1 MAEWVRARLN
11 RSGASL
17 LFNTRVGSLS
27 KQGKNCQAKDAF
39 GQIIA
44 EADAVVVCCAAET
57 ANLLPGIE
65 LPLTRWK
72 GRLSLLCEGAFSDLK
87 GAVRG
92 PGYAIHSP
100 DDWIGVGATYES
112 ADKQMSSEEAH
123 GKNLSHLTD
132 LFPQLTEADAAGFYE
147 GFRCVAPDRLP
158 VVGQVPAAEG
168 FPNATGIYVSCAM
181 GSRGTVFNELAAK
194 VIAAQM
200 FNEPIPLEADLLRAI
215 DPGRFFKKP
224 R

>member
-1 MAEWVRARLN
+1 M
-11 RSGASL
+11 
-17 LFNTRVGSLS
+17 T
-27 KQGKNCQAKDAF
+27 
-39 GQIIA
+39 
-44 EADAVVVCCAAET
+44 
-57 ANLLPGIE
+57 
-65 LPLTRWK
+65 
-72 GRLSLLCEGAFSDLK
+72 
-87 GAVRG
+87 G

-100 DDWIGVGATYES
+100 DHWIGVGATYES
-112 ADKQMSSEEAH
+112 AEKQMYLEAAH
-123 GKNLSHLTD
+123 RKNLSHLTD
-132 LFPQLTEADAAGFYE
+132 LFPQLSEADAAGFYE

-168 FPNATGIYVSCAM
+168 FLNATGIYVSCAM

-215 DPGRFFKKP
+215 DPGRFLKKP

>member
-1 MAEWVRARLN
+1 MKALTN
-11 RSGASL
+11 RCL
-17 LFNTRVGSLS
+17 QKKHT
-27 KQGKNCQAKDAF
+27 AKIF
-39 GQIIA
+39 
-44 EADAVVVCCAAET
+44 
-57 ANLLPGIE
+57 
-65 LPLTRWK
+65 
-72 GRLSLLCEGAFSDLK
+72 
-87 GAVRG
+87 
-92 PGYAIHSP
+92 
-100 DDWIGVGATYES
+100 
-112 ADKQMSSEEAH
+112 
-123 GKNLSHLTD
+123 
-132 LFPQLTEADAAGFYE
+132 LTEADAAGFYE

-200 FNEPIPLEADLLRAI
+200 FNEPIPLEADLLCAI